1 VKRKAKQNKE
11 LPAFFF
17 ALSVCACVCVCVCV
31 CIAPTTT
38 RPPLPLPLLPGI
50 RRLGNWDIL
59 SLISLLR
66 TSRLPQL
73 RISPRRLG
81 ASSRPLPGTL
91 VRRSPPAMAATTF
104 PLLLLLLI
112 ILSSS
117 ARADPDAV
125 VSRIA
130 FGSCANQSEPQV
142 VDGTPRPTRP
152 CPRISI
158 NWL

>member
-1 VKRKAKQNKE
+1 MKRKAKQTNK
-11 LPAFFF
+11 
-17 ALSVCACVCVCVCV
+17 LSSSLSLRASPSAIG
-31 CIAPTTT
+31 IAPATT
-38 RPPLPLPLLPGI
+38 RRPLPPPLLSGI
-50 RRLGNWDIL
+50 RRLGSWDIP

-104 PLLLLLLI
+104 PLLLLI

-142 VDGTPRPTRP
+142 VDGTPHAAMPAHP
-152 CPRISI
+152 ISI